1 MWRSARAGL
10 LARQDRIR
18 EAEALAREAVMLA
31 ESTDFVTTQAD
42 ALTELAAIL
51 QQAGRL
57 EEAKSAAAD
66 GLALH
71 EQKGNSVAVG
81 KTRARFAVLL
91 QV

>member
-1 MWRSARAGL
+1 MAG
-10 LARQDRIR
+10 
-18 EAEALAREAVMLA
+18 
-31 ESTDFVTTQAD
+31 STDFVTTRAD

-66 GLALH
+66 GLALY
-71 EQKGNSVAVG
+71 EQKGNIVAAG
-81 KTRARFAVLL
+81 KIRTHFAVLL